1 LGKSKRDSR
10 DNWILDMRK
19 ENIKHEIVMHRL
31 LSEILDDKYLSV
43 NAFFKGGTCAR
54 MLGYLNRFSVD
65 LDFDLSEKADRDLF
79 RQKLHRIFEDLGLDI
94 KDESK
99 DALQFFLRYPAES
112 GFRNTIKLEI
122 LDNFYKSNIYRP
134 FHIPDIERTATC
146 QTIETMFSHKLIAPL
161 DRKEKGGSVAGRD
174 IYDIHYF
181 FSQGYEYLPQV
192 VKERRGVTLLK
203 HFSDLKIFVEEKV
216 TKQLIDEDLNT
227 LLDYDKFKLMRKY
240 LKEET
245 LRFIDKEIES
255 LRE

>member
-1 LGKSKRDSR
+1 EKSERGSEIS
-10 DNWILDMRK
+10 WILNMSKD
-19 ENIKHEIVMHRL
+19 NIKHEIVMNRL

-43 NAFFKGGTCAR
+43 NAFFKGGTCAK
-54 MLGYLNRFSVD
+54 MLGYLDRFSVD
-65 LDFDLSEKADRDLF
+65 LDFDLGEEADKKLF
-79 RQKLHRIFEDLGLDI
+79 RDKLHKIFEDLGLEI

-99 DALQFFLRYPAES
+99 KSLQFFLRYPAES
-112 GFRNTIKLEI
+112 GLRNTIKLEI

-181 FSQGYEYLPQV
+181 FSQGYEYLPEII
-192 VKERRGVTLLK
+192 KERRGVTLLE
-203 HFSDLKIFVEEKV
+203 HLSDIKDFIEKEV
-216 TKQLIDEDLNT
+216 TKQMIDEDLNA
-227 LLDYDKFKLMRKY
+227 LLDYPKFKMIRKY

-245 LRFIDKEIES
+245 LRFIEKEIGS
-255 LRE
+255 FKD